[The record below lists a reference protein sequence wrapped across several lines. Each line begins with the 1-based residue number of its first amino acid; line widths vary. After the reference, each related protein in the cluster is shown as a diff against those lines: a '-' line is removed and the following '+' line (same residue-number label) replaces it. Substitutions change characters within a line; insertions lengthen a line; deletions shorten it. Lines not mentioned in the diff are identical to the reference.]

1 MINPAKYAEA
11 GTEHAHQTALMIW
24 ASLPETR
31 QRYPE
36 LGLLYAIPNGGT
48 RDRITAGRLRAEGV
62 KSGVPDLCLPVAR
75 HGVHG
80 LYIELKRPPIK
91 SVTLTGRKM
100 GVVSDNQKKWI
111 AALLAEGYGALV
123 CWGWEQA
130 RDVLIQYLSKVG

>member
-11 GTEHAHQTALMIW
+11 GTEHAHQTALLIW

-31 QRYPE
+31 QAYPE

-80 LYIELKRPPIK
+80 LYIELKRPHNSSVLEGK
-91 SVTLTGRKM
+91 SA
-100 GVVSDNQKKWI
+100 GVLSDNQKTWI
-111 AALLAEGYGALV
+111 ANLRIQGYGALP

-130 RDVLIQYLSKVG
+130 RDVLIQYLSKMS